1 MLKMDEKLYQT
12 YREIEGTH
20 WWFVGRRQLIFNLLE
35 SLDKDIRILDL
46 GCNTGFLV
54 NLLQQKGYEVYG
66 CDSSEAAIAF
76 GRQQGIRNLQVVEGN
91 RLPFG
96 DKEFDMILCLDVLE
110 HLADDRQ
117 GLQEIKRVLKPGGLA
132 IITVPAFNFLWG
144 LQDKVSRHFRRYR
157 ASQIKKLAI
166 QSGFNVKKLSY
177 FNFFLF
183 APIALMRLAQKF
195 YRSQRSSDFELN
207 NRLTNAVLK
216 RFFLLEI
223 KILKYLNLPFGV
235 SLIAVLEYEK

>member
-1 MLKMDEKLYQT
+1 MDEKLYQT
-12 YREIEGTH
+12 YREIEGIH

-35 SLDKDIRILDL
+35 SLGKDIRILDL

-76 GRQQGIRNLQVVEGN
+76 GRQQGTRNLQVVEGN

-110 HLADDRQ
+110 HLVDDRQ
-117 GLQEIKRVLKPGGLA
+117 GLQEIERVLKPGGLA

-195 YRSQRSSDFELN
+195 YRPGRGSDFELN
-207 NRLTNAVLK
+207 NRFVNKILEK
-216 RFFLLEI
+216 IFLLEI
-223 KILKYLNLPFGV
+223 KFLRRLNFPFGV
-235 SLIAVLEYEK
+235 SLLAILKKDER